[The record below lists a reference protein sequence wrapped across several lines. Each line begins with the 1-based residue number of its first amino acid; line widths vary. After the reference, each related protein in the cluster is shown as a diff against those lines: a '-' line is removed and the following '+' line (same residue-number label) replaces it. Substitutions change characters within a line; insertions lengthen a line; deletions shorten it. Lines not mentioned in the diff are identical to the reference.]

1 MTAPYLTDDQVTVW
15 HGDALDVLRTM
26 PDNSVDSVCT
36 DPPYGLEFMGKE
48 WDAPWRSGGEAW
60 NGELAQGADWNG
72 RTRARQGSAYP
83 RSKQKRCRACGR
95 QEFSGTPCACPDPQW
110 EGVMAAPKQLRA
122 FQSWCEQWAAECLR
136 VLRPGGHLLAF
147 GGMRTQHRLGCAIED
162 AGFEIRDA
170 ITWLYACLTA
180 DAEVL
185 TEHGWKSGVEVEA
198 GERVAQWDP
207 ATGSV
212 SLTPVLEVFRAPY
225 DGPMR
230 VLRNADT
237 DQVLTPNHRVYHR
250 PRQRRMERGQRA
262 AWYEDRWEVDEAGRL
277 STWNPL
283 VLPIAGEH
291 DGPGI
296 GGEDYAALLGWVW
309 TEGGFDLSGTGVR
322 VYQSSVNA
330 DKCDEI
336 AALLDRLGPHKR
348 YEQQRTY
355 IRRNGQ
361 PHPHTATTWYFSGD
375 LARRVRADLP
385 GKRPTYDLLWRMTQ
399 TEKRALLRAALLGDG
414 SHGSTGSWQFF
425 QRHEDDLV
433 WMQTLLALVG
443 QAGKVGMR
451 PGRDSGAVYL
461 RNRSTT
467 ELQARHLR
475 DAWQDYTGEVWCVR
489 VPSGAFLARRNG
501 KVFVTGNS
509 GFPKN
514 LDVSKAID
522 RQRDDRDAVLAVTT
536 FMADHAERN
545 GVTRAQLDEH
555 MGTSDM
561 GGWWLSR
568 LRHRCQVPQ
577 VEQYA
582 RLKALLRLPDDM
594 DAEVWRLNG
603 RKGTPGEAWEQREVI
618 GQRTTGI
625 GTGKGS
631 VAYIADSENRDVT
644 APATDAARQWQ
655 GWGTALKPAAEII
668 VVARKPLAGNV
679 AQNVL
684 AHGTGALNIGACRV
698 AGQAPSTTGTGFS
711 TEKFAGAVG
720 RGEATMRGVAWQ
732 PSSAGRWP
740 ANLVLSHAPGCEQIG
755 TRKVRTGTAVKRNR
769 AGNPQ
774 GDSSWQLPGAPQDD
788 ATYADADG
796 TETVP
801 AFRCAPGCPVAEL
814 DAQSGQRV
822 SGWRDTDKAK
832 NDAGITIGKF
842 VREFTGSHY
851 SDSGGASRFFPT
863 FRYEPK
869 AAAAERPR
877 VAQEGAGDPRTM
889 NASSKTRQ
897 CNVCGNRTNPA
908 GGVHSGKPWPTCGHD
923 DWSWV
928 EKMPQQGHVAHP
940 TVKPLDLIRWLVRLV
955 TPPGGIVLDPFAGS
969 GTTGEACLVEGF
981 RCVLIE
987 READYLSLIRA
998 RLSKPIQPDIFGGIA

>member
-1 MTAPYLTDDQVTVW
+1 MSTPYLADDQITVW

-26 PDNSVDSVCT
+26 PESSVDAVCT
-36 DPPYGLEFMGKE
+36 DPPYGLEFMSAT
-48 WDAPWRSGGEAW
+48 WDTFKTGRAAKYAKGGSLDPEAIASRSGKG
-60 NGELAQGADWNG
+60 GAGPQYVN
-72 RTRARQGSAYP
+72 RPA
-83 RSKQKRCRACGR
+83 KRCGLCGK
-95 QEFSGTPCACPDPQW
+95 QGWSGAPCQCPEPRW
-110 EGVMAAPKQLRA
+110 VMDNSPLYA

-185 TEHGWKSGVEVEA
+185 TEHGWKPGVEVEA

-212 SLTPVLEVFRAPY
+212 SLTHALEVFRAPY

-250 PRQRRMERGQRA
+250 PRQRRMESGRRT
-262 AWYEDRWEVDEAGRL
+262 AWYEDRWEVAEAGSL
-277 STWNPL
+277 SPWNPL
-283 VLPIAGEH
+283 VLPLAGEH
-291 DGPGI
+291 DGPGV

-336 AALLDRLGPHKR
+336 AALFDRLGPHKR
-348 YEQQRTY
+348 YDQQRTY

-361 PHPHTATTWYFSGD
+361 PHPYTATTWYFSGD
-375 LARRVRADLP
+375 LARRIRADLP

-399 TEKRALLRAALLGDG
+399 AEKRALLRAALLGDG
-414 SHGSTGSWQFF
+414 SQGSTGSWQFY

-451 PGRDSGAVYL
+451 PDRDSGAVYL
-461 RNRSTT
+461 RNRATT
-467 ELQARHLR
+467 ELQVRHLR
-475 DAWQDYTGEVWCVR
+475 DTWQDYTGEVWCIR
-489 VPSGAFLARRNG
+489 VPTGAFLARRNG
-501 KVFVTGNS
+501 RVFITGNS
-509 GFPKN
+509 GFPKS

-522 RQRDDRDAVLAVTT
+522 RQRDDRVDVDEVRTWLNARRLEAGLSHDAINRH
-536 FMADHAERN
+536 FGHASNGGGSSSSWMTNPTSRN
-545 GVTRAQLDEH
+545 LPTWEQWQQLK
-555 MGTSDM
+555 M
-561 GGWWLSR
+561 
-568 LRHRCQVPQ
+568 
-577 VEQYA
+577 
-582 RLKALLRLPDDM
+582 LLRFGDDM

-603 RKGTPGEAWEQREVI
+603 RKGTPGEAWEQREI
-618 GQRTTGI
+618 TGQHARPDPRLTTWAEMQGNPR
-625 GTGKGS
+625 GTAK
-631 VAYIADSENRDVT
+631 ERRDI
-644 APATDAARQWQ
+644 PATDAARQWQ
-655 GWGTALKPAAEII
+655 GWGTALKPAAEIV

-679 AQNVL
+679 AANVL

-698 AGQAPSTTGTGFS
+698 GGAWENASAGKGSGVGTDG
-711 TEKFAGAVG
+711 TRTYGKGVG
-720 RGEATMRGVAWQ
+720 GVVAD
-732 PSSAGRWP
+732 PHPAGRWP
-740 ANLVLSHAPGCEQIG
+740 ANLVLSHAPDCEQIG
-755 TRKVRTGTAVKRNR
+755 TRKVRAAGFDRARPPRVTGDVYGQHTDTAFPPR
-769 AGNPQ
+769 
-774 GDSSWQLPGAPQDD
+774 
-788 ATYADADG
+788 ADADG

-814 DAQSGQRV
+814 DAQSGKLT
-822 SGWRDTDKAK
+822 SGVLAAHHKRAPKE
-832 NDAGITIGKF
+832 AGIL
-842 VREFTGSHY
+842 GSY
-851 SDSGGASRFFPT
+851 GSAEGERGYGDSGGASRFFPT

-869 AAAAERPR
+869 AGAAERPR
-877 VAQEGAGDPRTM
+877 VGGRAGAIAQNMCTLCGKQSRSRSACRCPSPEWVSRSGGDVT
-889 NASSKTRQ
+889 
-897 CNVCGNRTNPA
+897 
-908 GGVHSGKPWPTCGHD
+908 
-923 DWSWV
+923 
-928 EKMPQQGHVAHP
+928 AHP
-940 TVKPLDLIRWLVRLV
+940 TVKPLDLMRWLVRLV
-955 TPPGGIVLDPFAGS
+955 TPPGGVVLDPFAGS

-987 READYLSLIRA
+987 READYLPLIRA